1 MKVFSTNDII
11 FVNKIISFV
20 VAIDLEVRI
29 LKNFTYIAKDFTGK
43 RIKGTYQCES
53 SQELMNYIADKGLFC
68 ISYNE
73 GISLRG
79 NGDKVLHKFK
89 TKELAICCR
98 QLSSMLASGLTL
110 MKALDIL
117 YKQQINKYA
126 QEVWRNVYDDVQKG
140 QSFSEAIKAQ
150 VGAFPEIFVTMIS
163 AGESSGTL
171 DLAMNRL
178 SEHFTKEN
186 KLKNKVRS
194 AMIYPAFLLIA
205 LLIVVIG
212 VFSLI
217 MPTFQSM
224 FVDIPMPTLTK
235 VMFGFSNFIR
245 SKWYIIVG
253 VLALL
258 VGTLI
263 YCLKTPS
270 ARLSIDR
277 HLIKSKSIG
286 ALVTKVYTGRFARTF
301 ASLYASGIPMVES
314 IEKSADVLGNS
325 YISQRFIEVV
335 NEVKQGGSLSN
346 AILRADVF
354 EPMFCSMIFVGEE
367 SGTLDEIVA
376 KTADF
381 YEEEAD
387 SAISKLV
394 SMIEPVMI
402 ILLGIVVAL
411 VVLSIYPAM
420 ISMYDS
426 VE

>member
-1 MKVFSTNDII
+1 M
-11 FVNKIISFV
+11 
-20 VAIDLEVRI
+20 
-29 LKNFTYIAKDFTGK
+29 KNFTYVAKDFTGK
-43 RIKGTYQCES
+43 RIKGTYQCEN

-68 ISYNE
+68 VSYSE
-73 GISLRG
+73 GISFRG

-89 TKELAICCR
+89 TKELAVCCR
-98 QLSSMLASGLTL
+98 QLSSMLSSGLTL

-117 YKQQINKYA
+117 YKQQENKFS
-126 QEVWRNVYDDVQKG
+126 QEIWRNVYDDVQKG
-140 QSFSEAIKAQ
+140 QSFSEAVKAQ
-150 VGAFPEIFVTMIS
+150 VGAFPEIFITMIS

-178 SEHFTKEN
+178 SEHFIKEN
-186 KLKNKVRS
+186 KLKNKVRG
-194 AMIYPAFLLIA
+194 AMVYPAILLVV
-205 LLIVVIG
+205 LLVVLVG
-212 VFSLI
+212 VFSFI

-224 FVDIPMPTLTK
+224 FEDIPMPALTS
-235 VMFGFSNFIR
+235 VMFAISSFIR
-245 SKWYIIVG
+245 SKWFILLALLAIIVG
-253 VLALL
+253 L
-258 VGTLI
+258 LI
-263 YCLKTPS
+263 YCWKTPS
-270 ARLSIDR
+270 TRLSIDR
-277 HLIKSKSIG
+277 YLLKSKSIG
-286 ALVTKVYTGRFARTF
+286 KLVTKVYTGRFARTF

-314 IEKSADVLGNS
+314 IEKSADVLANS
-325 YISQRFIEVV
+325 YISQSFIQVV
-335 NEVKQGGSLSN
+335 DEVKQGGSLSN
-346 AILRADVF
+346 AILKADIF

-387 SAISKLV
+387 SAISKLI

-402 ILLGIVVAL
+402 VLLGIVVAL